1 MATHRPTFSESWSRI
16 ADLKPSLRATAQ
28 VHRQW
33 FRGRAW
39 RVVRDAAS
47 NEHFRISQQ
56 GADFAVTFLDL
67 FKFIDDAGLHELLLF
82 IFNMEQGAY
91 CIEQAGIATGYG
103 RSQVDAGIMCQ
114 LVDEAARQCLD
125 NFPGWCAAV
134 QLLHGFMNGFFPVCL
149 CMLAVGAQ
157 GRYRLQGLCPCTKV
171 CDLHFNDFFGLLCSL
186 LA

>member
-56 GADFAVTFLDL
+56 AYNFL
-67 FKFIDDAGLHELLLF
+67 
-82 IFNMEQGAY
+82 
-91 CIEQAGIATGYG
+91 G
-103 RSQVDAGIMCQ
+103 RLDGERTV
-114 LVDEAARQCLD
+114 EAAWRTSAARI
-125 NFPGWCAAV
+125 PG
-134 QLLHGFMNGFFPVCL
+134 
-149 CMLAVGAQ
+149 
-157 GRYRLQGLCPCTKV
+157 
-171 CDLHFNDFFGLLCSL
+171 
-186 LA
+186 